1 MSDGYEMEDD
11 TAVHGDVSSDSDPV
25 DTTGV
30 AADDKQSEADAK
42 LIKRVL
48 ETIRRDKDH
57 FKKAFKRMDR
67 SAFIA
72 LHGRAPEWAETNY
85 SANIT
90 GQHINMKTA
99 ALYAKNPRVVARRKE
114 SLDFVVWDET
124 IESLQVAMQTVAA
137 GGMAIEAANAA
148 NAATAQVAAQTQGV
162 FASPMG
168 HNGGPPMEPVQP
180 ALPPGYAEAV
190 AVVEDFKQ
198 GMAIRAALKKFGRT
212 LELVFADAMRQ
223 QTPLDFKSSM
233 KRLARRALTMGV
245 GYVEMTFQEEYGIP
259 SSVTDSLA
267 DYRKR
272 VAHLEYLLKEAA
284 EGEID
289 EYSAEIAELQ
299 QMIAGLEAQ
308 PQVVMRRGLKFD
320 FIQATR
326 VIPDRMITAL
336 PGFMG
341 GNHLTIEYVRPK
353 CDIEETFKVDLGTN
367 YTPYTI
373 DGKRLYGESRGI
385 DTGGDDTNSSEGVF
399 GAQGKDS
406 DLVCLY
412 KHFDKRSGL
421 VYYLVDGHSKHI
433 RPPAPPEV
441 TVPRFWSVYPLTFN
455 DVESEKEVF
464 PKSDVEKLENIQA
477 ELNRSRQGK
486 REHRDAARPRWAYA
500 KGSLDEEQD
509 IPNLQKAKP
518 FDVIGLTG
526 LSQEQDVAKVL
537 QPIPVPGVD
546 PNLYDTN
553 EVMQDAALS
562 VGAQAAQLG
571 GMTKSTATQAAIADG
586 SNSSIDSSGT
596 DDLDSFLTM
605 MARDGGQILME
616 KLTKEDAIKI
626 AGRGAVWVEDL
637 GMTPEQIYDEVFL
650 EVEAGS
656 TGKPNQA
663 AEIRNM
669 KELGPLLLQVG
680 SIPPTWLAREM
691 VRRLDDRIDLTEA
704 IAAGVPAIVAQNRNA
719 QPAQGDPQKDPNQQG
734 GEGGDKNQTPSGPSG
749 SAAPMGNNQSPGV

>member
-1 MSDGYEMEDD
+1 MSDSYEMEDD
-11 TAVHGDVSSDSDPV
+11 GALHGDVSHESDTV

-30 AADDKQSEADAK
+30 STDGKTPEADAK
-42 LIKRVL
+42 LIKRIL

-57 FKKAFKRMDR
+57 FKNAFKRMDR

-72 LHGRAPEWAETNY
+72 LHGRDPEWSEKNY
-85 SANIT
+85 SANIV

-124 IESLQVAMQTVAA
+124 MESLQLAMQTVAA
-137 GGMAIEAANAA
+137 GGAAIQAAEVANATAAQMNAA
-148 NAATAQVAAQTQGV
+148 NQGV
-162 FASPMG
+162 FAPMG
-168 HNGGPPMEPVQP
+168 HNGGPPLEPVQP
-180 ALPPGYAEAV
+180 QLPPGYEQAV
-190 AVVEDFKQ
+190 AIVQDFQQ
-198 GMAIRAALKKFGRT
+198 GMEIRSKLKKFGRT

-223 QTPLDFKSSM
+223 QTPLDFKHSM

-245 GYVEMTFQEEYGIP
+245 GYVEMSFQQDYGIP
-259 SSVTDSLA
+259 QDVSNALA
-267 DYRKR
+267 DHRTR
-272 VAHLEYLLKEAA
+272 IAHLQSLMNEAA

-289 EYSAEIAELQ
+289 EYSAEIAELE
-299 QMIAGLEAQ
+299 QMIASLEAQ
-308 PQVVMRRGLKFD
+308 PQVVMRKGLRFD

-326 VIPDRMITAL
+326 VIPDRMVTAL
-336 PGFMG
+336 PGFVG
-341 GNHLTIEYVRPK
+341 CNHITIEYIRPK
-353 CDIEETFKVDLGTN
+353 CDVEEAFGVKLGTN
-367 YTPYTI
+367 YTPYTV
-373 DGKRLYGESRGI
+373 DGKRLYGDARGV
-385 DTGGDDTNSSEGVF
+385 DTGGDEFDSAEGVF
-399 GAQGKDS
+399 GARGKDS

-421 VYYLVDGHSKHI
+421 VYYLVDGHAKYI
-433 RPPAPPEV
+433 KPPAAPEV
-441 TVPRFWSVYPLTFN
+441 TVPRFWPVYPLTFN
-455 DVESEKEVF
+455 DVESEKEVY
-464 PKSDVEKLENIQA
+464 PKSDVERLENIQA

-500 KGSLDEEQD
+500 AGSLDEDKD
-509 IPNLQKAKP
+509 IPLLKKARP
-518 FDVIGLTG
+518 FDVIPLNGLDP
-526 LSQEQDVAKVL
+526 SQDVSKVL

-553 EVMQDAALS
+553 EIMQDAALS

-605 MARDGGQILME
+605 MARDGGQILMGNM
-616 KLTKEDAIKI
+616 TKEDVVKI
-626 AGRGAVWVEDL
+626 AGRGAVWIEDL
-637 GMTPEQIYDEVFL
+637 GMTPEQIFDEVFL

-663 AEIRNM
+663 NEIRNM

-704 IAAGVPAIVAQNRNA
+704 VAAGIPAIVAQNRQA
-719 QPAQGDPQKDPNQQG
+719 QVAQGDPQRDPAQQG
-734 GEGGDKNQTPSGPSG
+734 GEGGDKNATPSGPSG
-749 SAAPMGNNQSPGV
+749 SAAPMGNNQSPSV

>member
-1 MSDGYEMEDD
+1 MSDSYEMEDD
-11 TAVHGDVSSDSDPV
+11 GALHGDVSGDSDSV

-30 AADDKQSEADAK
+30 SEDGKTRESDAK
-42 LIKRVL
+42 LIKRIL
-48 ETIRRDKDH
+48 ETIRRDKEH
-57 FKKAFKRMDR
+57 FKGVFKRMDR

-72 LHGRAPEWAETNY
+72 LHGRTPEWSEKNY
-85 SANIT
+85 FANIT

-124 IESLQVAMQTVAA
+124 VESLQIAMQTVAA
-137 GGMAIEAANAA
+137 GGAAIQAAEAANATA
-148 NAATAQVAAQTQGV
+148 AQVNAANQGV
-162 FASPMG
+162 FAPMG

-180 ALPPGYAEAV
+180 QLPPGYEQAV
-190 AVVEDFKQ
+190 AVVQDFQQ
-198 GMAIRAALKKFGRT
+198 GMALRGQLKKFGRT

-245 GYVEMTFQEEYGIP
+245 GYVEMSFQQEYGIP
-259 SSVTDSLA
+259 QDVSNTLA
-267 DYRKR
+267 DHRTR
-272 VAHLEYLLKEAA
+272 IAHLQALMQKAA

-289 EYSAEIAELQ
+289 ECSAEIAELER
-299 QMIAGLEAQ
+299 MVAELEAQ
-308 PQVVMRRGLKFD
+308 PQVIMRKGLKFD
-320 FIQATR
+320 FIQASR
-326 VIPDRMITAL
+326 VIPDRMVTAL

-341 GNHLTIEYVRPK
+341 CNHLTVEYIRPK
-353 CDIEETFKVDLGTN
+353 CDVEEAFGVDLGTN
-367 YTPYTI
+367 YTPYTV
-373 DGKRLYGESRGI
+373 DGKRLYGDTRGV
-385 DTGGDDTNSSEGVF
+385 DTGGDDFDSTDGVF
-399 GAQGKDS
+399 GARGKDS

-412 KHFDKRSGL
+412 KHYDKKSGL
-421 VYYLVDGHSKHI
+421 VYHLVDGHAQYVKE
-433 RPPAPPEV
+433 PAAPEV
-441 TVPRFWSVYPLTFN
+441 TVPRFWPVYPLTFN
-455 DVESEKEVF
+455 DIENEKEVF
-464 PKSDVEKLENIQA
+464 PKSDVERLEPIQT

-486 REHRDAARPRWAYA
+486 REHRDAARPRWVFA
-500 KGSLDEEQD
+500 KGALDEDQD
-509 IPNLQKAKP
+509 IPLLKTAKP
-518 FDVIGLTG
+518 FDVIGLNG
-526 LSQEQDVAKVL
+526 LDPTQDVGKVL
-537 QPIPVPGVD
+537 QPVPVPGVD

-605 MARDGGQILME
+605 MARDGGQILMAN
-616 KLTKEDAIKI
+616 LSKEDAVKI

-637 GMTPEQIYDEVFL
+637 SMTPEQIYDEVFL

-663 AEIRNM
+663 NEIRNM
-669 KELGPLLLQVG
+669 KEIGPLLLQVG
-680 SIPPTWLAREM
+680 SIPPAWLAREM

-704 IAAGVPAIVAQNRNA
+704 ISAGVPAIVAQNRMS
-719 QPAQGDPQKDPNQQG
+719 QPAQGDPQRDPTQQG

-749 SAAPMGNNQSPGV
+749 SDAPMGNNQSASV